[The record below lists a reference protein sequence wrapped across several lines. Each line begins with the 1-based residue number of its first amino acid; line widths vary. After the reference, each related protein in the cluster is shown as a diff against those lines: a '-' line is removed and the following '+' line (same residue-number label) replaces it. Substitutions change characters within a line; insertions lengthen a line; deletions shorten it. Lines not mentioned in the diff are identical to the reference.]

1 MFAKR
6 LSLLR
11 KGAGITQEQLAKELG
26 TSRGALS
33 MYEIGRR
40 EPDFNTLVRIARY
53 FSVTVDYLVGLSD
66 QPHGHGRQPV
76 IFRELSQL
84 TEDEMEYVRE
94 TLQVYRRLKRKQK
107 KSQEG

>member
-6 LSLLR
+6 LFQLR
-11 KGAGITQEQLAKELG
+11 KKAGMTQEQLAKELG

-40 EPDFNTLVRIARY
+40 EPDFNTLVKIARF

-66 QPHGHGRQPV
+66 QPHGHGAQPV
-76 IFRELSQL
+76 LFRELSEL
-84 TEDEMEYVRE
+84 TEEEMEYVRE
-94 TLQVYRRLKRKQK
+94 TLQVYRRLKNRQK
-107 KSQEG
+107 RNLEG